1 MRTTFASLAFILTL
15 TACGG
20 GGGSESNSYP
30 SAPPP
35 SPVMTMDQAK
45 GGGELAEFQ
54 NVRDLSAPG
63 DDAQQQYI
71 AYTHNLGMRLPSDA
85 VEPLMQSHIELCR
98 SAGTAECLVTNS
110 NLNNQSDEHTSGWL
124 RIKASKDWIDEFMQG
139 VDGEADEAGGEIIN
153 RQTSAED
160 LTRLIIDTDAR
171 LNAQITLKGRLE
183 DLLATREGEL
193 ADLLEIERELAR
205 VIGQVESITSNL
217 KALQQ
222 RVSMQ
227 DLTVSYEPKIS
238 PIAGQRFNPLSD
250 AFGNFFS
257 NLSSGL
263 AGVINFFALGLPWM
277 FLIGAMLFIWL
288 RMIWPWARKRR
299 SNKA

>member
-1 MRTTFASLAFILTL
+1 
-15 TACGG
+15 
-20 GGGSESNSYP
+20 
-30 SAPPP
+30 
-35 SPVMTMDQAK
+35 
-45 GGGELAEFQ
+45 
-54 NVRDLSAPG
+54 
-63 DDAQQQYI
+63 
-71 AYTHNLGMRLPSDA
+71 
-85 VEPLMQSHIELCR
+85 
-98 SAGTAECLVTNS
+98 
-110 NLNNQSDEHTSGWL
+110 
-124 RIKASKDWIDEFMQG
+124 
-139 VDGEADEAGGEIIN
+139 
-153 RQTSAED
+153 
-160 LTRLIIDTDAR
+160 
-171 LNAQITLKGRLE
+171 
-183 DLLATREGEL
+183 
-193 ADLLEIERELAR
+193 ERELAR